1 MMNRPQ
7 RSNRAARQE
16 IAHSRSLIAPVKGWN
31 ARDPEAAMSPGWALY
46 LDNWWPTP
54 TNVQLRK
61 GASDHATGLG
71 VAAIKSLL
79 PWHARSGTPR
89 NRLFACTDAGIY
101 DATTAG
107 AIGAS
112 VSALTDGRCLS
123 VNFGTTGN
131 SYLVVV
137 NGVDNYRYYDGTA
150 WTVVAGPIAV
160 NGGGTIAANSLS
172 NVCVFKRAL
181 FFTQNDSLDFYY
193 FPIDTITGTIYRF
206 PLSAIFSKG
215 GYLVSIA
222 TWTIDGGQGIDD
234 YAAFATS
241 EGQIAIYKGTDPN
254 NAATWALQGVY
265 DQGTPLGKKCFLK
278 YGGDLLYI
286 SRDGVFPLSKALQS
300 TNTAQTTAVTDNIS
314 SVFSQAA
321 TLYGRNWGWQ
331 GVTSPT
337 DSLLLFNVPTTEY
350 SLSQQFAMNMK
361 TGAWCRFT
369 GWNAFCWAWMDNQ
382 LYFGT
387 TGKVVKGWYGLNDFG
402 SIISCYAKGAYD
414 YYGMRARLKKP
425 TLIRP
430 ALRLTGTVAV
440 DMAIDTDF
448 NVGLDYGP
456 SVFNPADGSLWDAA
470 LWDDPSSVWS
480 DIGTTRLDWITA
492 SAADCYNAAP
502 RLRVL
507 SRDATVEW
515 SATDIVFTVGGIK
528 N

>member
-1 MMNRPQ
+1 MMNVPQ
-7 RSNRAARQE
+7 RRAGQSRQE
-16 IAHSRSLIAPVKGWN
+16 DAHSRSLAAPIKGWN

-61 GASDHATGLG
+61 GAADHITGLG
-71 VAAIKSLL
+71 ATPIKSLCA
-79 PWHARSGTPR
+79 WHARSGSPR
-89 NRLFACTDAGIY
+89 NRLFACTDSGIY

-107 AIGAS
+107 TFGAS
-112 VSALTDGRCLS
+112 VSTITDGRCVS
-123 VNFGTTGN
+123 VNYGTTGN
-131 SYLVVV
+131 SFLVVV
-137 NGVDNYRYYDGTA
+137 NGTDNYRYYDGAT
-150 WTVVAGPIAV
+150 WTVAGATFPV
-160 NGGGTIAANSLS
+160 SGGGTVNTNSLS

-181 FFTQNDSLDFYY
+181 FFCQKDSLDFYY
-193 FPIDTITGTIYRF
+193 FPVDTITGTISRF

-215 GYLVSIA
+215 GYLTAIG

-234 YAAFATS
+234 FAAMVTS
-241 EGQIAIYKGTDPN
+241 EGQIALYKGTDPSS
-254 NAATWALQGVY
+254 ASTWALQGVY
-265 DQGTPLGKKCFLK
+265 DLGTPLGKKCFMK
-278 YGGDLLYI
+278 YGGDLLYL
-286 SRDGVFPLSKALQS
+286 SRNGVFPLSKALQS
-300 TNTAQTTAVTDNIS
+300 SNLTPTTAVTDNIS
-314 SVFSQAA
+314 TVFSQAA
-321 TLYGRNWGWQ
+321 TLYGSYWGWQ
-331 GVTSPT
+331 GAQSPT

-369 GWNAFCWAWMDNQ
+369 DWNAFCWEWVDNQ

-402 SIISCYAKGAYD
+402 GVISCYAKGAYD

-430 ALRLTGTVAV
+430 ALRLTGSVAV
-440 DMAIDTDF
+440 DMAMDTDF
-448 NVGLDYGP
+448 QVGIDYGP
-456 SVFNPADGSLWDAA
+456 SVFNPLDGSLWDAA
-470 LWDDPSSVWS
+470 LWDAATSVWTETG
-480 DIGTTRLDWITA
+480 ITQLDWLTVA
-492 SAADCYNAAP
+492 TRDCYNAAP

-515 SATDIVFTVGGIK
+515 SATDIVFKTGGIK